1 MIKRAFALLW
11 FLASPALAVPV
22 EVTSGEHDGFTRIVL
37 NFGTQTDWE
46 FGRTIDGYRFRP
58 IGTDGAYDLR
68 PVFDKIGKSRLAA
81 VSVNEETSELDI
93 GFACA
98 CHAIPFEFRPGIIV
112 IDLRDGPPPK
122 GSSFE
127 EPLPE
132 LAASAASGTPD
143 GAAEPK
149 PEVAGNA
156 QESPVSS
163 YNWLDRFSKPDSA
176 AAVPIAQDLAPMP
189 STPPDLQPLRDQLL
203 RQLSRGATEGVI
215 DLAIPDADQP
225 IPPKAEVEAARV
237 ALGELGGVSTKTAR
251 TPDTAKGAEGA
262 MCVPSADLDIA
273 SWGNSEPISLQLAAD
288 MTQLS
293 GEFDEAN
300 PEAVTRAAQTR
311 LFLGFGLEARQILQA
326 FPSVAANEPVLQS
339 LSYIVDGEA
348 DPMPA
353 FAGQGACNTS
363 AALWASLSDPDI
375 TQISQVDTKAV
386 ILAFS
391 ALPNHLRD
399 FIGPILV
406 DRILKLGDQDTASTL
421 RNIVLRASTEVSD
434 EMAVMQAE
442 IDLAKGEAESA
453 EKHLEN
459 AQEGVSFTS
468 AKALIA
474 LVDARADQGLPIEKQ
489 TVTALEA
496 MQSEMADAE
505 IGPEIAVALIH
516 AKAASGDF
524 AAAFS
529 ALDDH
534 PAQAAKVWQMLAKL
548 GDDSAFLTYAITP
561 PSQPIAGLDAA
572 AVSGIAQRLLDLG
585 MAENALSW
593 MVQGGITDGQL
604 LAQIHIARNDGA
616 AALAAIGAQ
625 DTPQSAELR
634 AMAQSIL
641 GDHASAAKTLAPV
654 SDASAARALAL
665 AQDWQS
671 LAASAPSQWS
681 ALAQNLITPPT
692 PEATGVDTFGPLAR
706 GLSLAEQSAATRAE
720 IENLLGSLPA
730 PTPDTP

>member
-1 MIKRAFALLW
+1 MIKRALALLW

-37 NFGTQTDWE
+37 NFGAQIDWE

-58 IGTDGAYDLR
+58 IDKDGAYDLR

-81 VSVNEETSELDI
+81 ISVNAETSELDI
-93 GFACA
+93 DFACA

-127 EPLPE
+127 EPLQERFANTNLPD
-132 LAASAASGTPD
+132 LAAEQKPTAEND
-143 GAAEPK
+143 GF
-149 PEVAGNA
+149 V
-156 QESPVSS
+156 SPVAT
-163 YNWLDRFSKPDSA
+163 YNWLDQFSKPAPDTSA
-176 AAVPIAQDLAPMP
+176 PIAKDLAPMP
-189 STPPDLQPLRDQLL
+189 STTPDMQPLRDQLL
-203 RQLSRGATEGVI
+203 RQLSRGATDGVI
-215 DLAIPDADQP
+215 DLAIPKTDQP
-225 IPPKAEVEAARV
+225 VPPKAEVEAARV
-237 ALGELGGVSTKTAR
+237 ALGELGGVSTKTVR
-251 TPDTAKGAEGA
+251 TADTAKGAQGTLCTLSE
-262 MCVPSADLDIA
+262 DLKIA
-273 SWGNSEPISLQLAAD
+273 AWGNSDPISLQLAAD

-326 FPSVAANEPVLQS
+326 FPSVATNEPILQS

-375 TQISQVDTKAV
+375 TQISQIDTKAV

-399 FIGPILV
+399 FIGPLLV
-406 DRILKLGDQDTASTL
+406 DRILRLGDEDTASTL
-421 RNIVLRASTEVSD
+421 RNIVLRANTEVSD

-442 IDLAKGEAESA
+442 VDLAKGDAASA

-459 AQEGVSFTS
+459 AQDGVSFTT

-474 LVDARADQGLPIEKQ
+474 LVDARVNQGLPIEKE
-489 TVTALEA
+489 TVTALES

-505 IGPEIAVALIH
+505 IGAQIAVALIH

-524 AAAFS
+524 AAAFV
-529 ALDDH
+529 ALADY
-534 PAQAAKVWQMLAKL
+534 PAEAAKVWQVLAKL
-548 GDDSAFLTYAITP
+548 GDDSAFLSYAITP
-561 PSQPIAGLDAA
+561 PSQPIANLET
-572 AVSGIAQRLLDLG
+572 AVVTGIAQRLLDLG
-585 MAENALSW
+585 MPENALTW
-593 MVQGGITDGQL
+593 MAQGGITEGQL
-604 LAQIHIARNDGA
+604 LAQIHVARKDGA
-616 AALAAIGAQ
+616 TALAALQGD
-625 DTPQSAELR
+625 DTPQAAELR
-634 AMAQSIL
+634 ATAQSLL
-641 GDHASAAKTLAPV
+641 GDHAAAAKTLAPLSEPSEV
-654 SDASAARALAL
+654 RALAL
-665 AQDWQS
+665 AQDWQT
-671 LAASAPSQWS
+671 LADRAPSQWS
-681 ALAQNLITPPT
+681 ALAQNLIAAPT
-692 PEATGVDTFGPLAR
+692 PAATGVDTFGPLAR
-706 GLSLAEQSAATRAE
+706 GLSLADQSAATRAE
-720 IENLLGSLPA
+720 IEKLLGGLPA